1 MIPKSIRIRV
11 NCCRK
16 SKIVYVLDYIIERK
30 SDCNMVTKA
39 QESLRKQGFI
49 VFDTQNEEETI
60 EQLYSIYQHVTNHHR
75 ILRLNGR
82 KITFA
87 KFNIFFKTSKTMEQK
102 LKQINDLRSDYTKSI
117 EKRIILSFA
126 MNDHQKFVN
135 AVESKSLEPYLQLKT
150 QKKQSVA
157 SEKLLNQI
165 YHLFRD

>member
-30 SDCNMVTKA
+30 RYDDFRSSCIDKRYEHQKFRMYHSGFTQKCFVFEQCDNSDCNMVTKA

-60 EQLYSIYQHVTNHHR
+60 ERLYDIYQHVINHHR

-102 LKQINDLRSDYTKSI
+102 LKQINDLRRK
-117 EKRIILSFA
+117 
-126 MNDHQKFVN
+126 KFVITRQTKGIKIWKN
-135 AVESKSLEPYLQLKT
+135 SK
-150 QKKQSVA
+150 
-157 SEKLLNQI
+157 
-165 YHLFRD
+165 